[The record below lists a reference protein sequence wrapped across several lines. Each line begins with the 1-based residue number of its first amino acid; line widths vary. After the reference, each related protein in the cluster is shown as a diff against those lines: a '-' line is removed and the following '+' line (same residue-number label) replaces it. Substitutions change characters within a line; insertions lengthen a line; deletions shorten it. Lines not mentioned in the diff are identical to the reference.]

1 VYSTAQIVH
10 EGHFMRRFNL
20 IRALFAFSL
29 VIAGA
34 ESAHAD
40 VHFAQSTIDAGEVH
54 SGDLLARKFTFV
66 NEGPA
71 AVEITGLHASCGCL
85 KPRLDPL
92 TYEPGAK
99 GVLTLEINTLSQ
111 SAGDHA
117 WLVSVAYRAGGELR
131 EQTLRLTGHVVR
143 EVQVLPAA
151 LTVLTDHPVE
161 HTVVVTDLR
170 AKPLK
175 ITEVRA
181 TSPHLRSVIG
191 EVYRDD
197 DGHWA
202 CKVKLEVAADCPEG
216 RNEERL
222 DLLTSD
228 PDYPDLRIPVTVI
241 KRAKQRL
248 TATPNPVI
256 LEVPR
261 GQASATRL
269 ILVREADDQPVEIDR
284 VESDDSA
291 LICQW
296 SKGENTPGAVRVR
309 IDPKNVPE
317 GGLRSAVH
325 IHVSKPVETTLT
337 VPVHANVP

>member
-1 VYSTAQIVH
+1 LFL
-10 EGHFMRRFNL
+10 EGHAMRRLNVL
-20 IRALFAFSL
+20 CALFALLFD
-29 VIAGA
+29 VAGA
-34 ESAHAD
+34 NVGRAD
-40 VHFAQSTIDAGEVH
+40 VHFAQATIDAGEVH
-54 SGDLLARKFTFV
+54 SGDVLVRKFTFV
-66 NEGPA
+66 NEGPG

-92 TYEPGAK
+92 TYEAGAK
-99 GVLTLEINTLSQ
+99 GALTLEINTLSQ

-117 WLVSVAYRAGGELR
+117 WLVNVAYRAGGELR

-151 LTVLTDHPVE
+151 LTILTDHPVE

-175 ITEVRA
+175 VTEARA
-181 TSPHLRSVIG
+181 TSPHLRPIIG
-191 EVYRDD
+191 EPYRDE

-202 CKVKLEVAADCPEG
+202 CKVKLEVGADWPEG

-228 PDYPDLRIPVTVI
+228 LDYPDLRIPVTVI

-248 TATPNPVI
+248 AATPNPVI
-256 LEVPR
+256 LEVAR
-261 GQASATRL
+261 GQVMATRL
-269 ILVREADDQPVEIDR
+269 IVVRDAEDQPVEIDR
-284 VESDDSA
+284 VEADDPA
-291 LICQW
+291 VNCQW
-296 SKGENTPGAVRVR
+296 YKGENTPGAVRVR
-309 IDPKNVPE
+309 IDAKKLPE
-317 GGLRSAVH
+317 AGLRSAVH

-337 VPVHANVP
+337 VPVRAAAP

>member
-1 VYSTAQIVH
+1 
-10 EGHFMRRFNL
+10 MRRL
-20 IRALFAFSL
+20 DMLCAHFAFLL

-34 ESAHAD
+34 ESAQAD
-40 VHFAQSTIDAGEVH
+40 VHFAESTIDTGEVH
-54 SGDLLARKFTFV
+54 SGDLLARNFTFV
-66 NEGPA
+66 NEGPE

-117 WLVSVAYRAGGELR
+117 WTVNVAYRAGGELR
-131 EQTLRLTGHVVR
+131 EQTLRLTGRVVR

-175 ITEVRA
+175 ITQARA

-191 EVYRDD
+191 EPYRDD

-256 LEVPR
+256 LEAPR

-269 ILVREADDQPVEIDR
+269 ILVR
-284 VESDDSA
+284 
-291 LICQW
+291 
-296 SKGENTPGAVRVR
+296 SKRA
-309 IDPKNVPE
+309 PE
-317 GGLRSAVH
+317 YRRGFH
-325 IHVSKPVETTLT
+325 H
-337 VPVHANVP
+337 